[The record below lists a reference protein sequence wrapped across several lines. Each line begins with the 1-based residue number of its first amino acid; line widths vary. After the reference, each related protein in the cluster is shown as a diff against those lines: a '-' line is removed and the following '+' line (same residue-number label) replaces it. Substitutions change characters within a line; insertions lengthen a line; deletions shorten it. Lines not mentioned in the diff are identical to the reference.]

1 MIEGFLLGLYTALS
15 VKNML
20 MVIGGCIIVKS
31 GILRYMH
38 VAVIA
43 IQCAAR
49 RGCVTMKCRLS
60 YENASLNVSIYSSM
74 DHESFVCNLC
84 VIRSL

>member
-1 MIEGFLLGLYTALS
+1 MYL
-15 VKNML
+15 
-20 MVIGGCIIVKS
+20 IGGYIIVKS

-38 VAVIA
+38 VTVIA
-43 IQCAAR
+43 IQCAAC

-60 YENASLNVSIYSSM
+60 YENAGLDVSIYSSM
-74 DHESFVCNLC
+74 DHESFVSNLS